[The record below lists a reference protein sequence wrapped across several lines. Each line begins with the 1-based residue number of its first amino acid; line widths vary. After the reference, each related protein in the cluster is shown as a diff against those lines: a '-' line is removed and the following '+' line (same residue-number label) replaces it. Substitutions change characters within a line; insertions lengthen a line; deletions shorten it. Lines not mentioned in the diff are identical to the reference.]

1 VIIFGFRSFVKTL
14 GMLTLVCRRCGN
26 PAAHRVA
33 QRSRWF
39 TLFFI
44 PLIPLGFK
52 RYTVCAFCGAA
63 QQISKEQAE
72 QLLASQGQLAPTQPG
87 VAVPPPLDGAQ
98 PAPGTTNPAS

>member
-1 VIIFGFRSFVKTL
+1 MIIFGFRSFVKTL

-44 PLIPLGFK
+44 PLIPLGFQ
-52 RYTVCAFCGAA
+52 RYTVCAFCGTTQKIAKDEA
-63 QQISKEQAE
+63 Q
-72 QLLASQGQLAPTQPG
+72 QLLAGPSPAT
-87 VAVPPPLDGAQ
+87 PLPAGEPVQ